1 MKIWKWIKKMNWFFE
16 KCRNDNIG
24 AYAAQSAF
32 FLILSLIPFLLL
44 FSALLQYTVVSEAML
59 LTFVND
65 LMPEYIA
72 PFVISI
78 INEVYHK
85 PVGIV
90 SVTAVTA
97 IWSSAKGVQ
106 HMAAGLNVIY
116 GIKET
121 RNWLVRRFW
130 AVVYMAVFLLA
141 VVAALV
147 LLVFGNR
154 IHGMLAGYV
163 PLLASATDL
172 LFRFRGIIVLGVMG
186 CVFTVLYRT
195 LPNNKEIEKGR
206 LTLQNQFPGA
216 LLCAV
221 AWNLFSVG
229 ISVYI
234 DYFNGFSM
242 YGSLTVIVLLM
253 LWLYFGMYIMMLC
266 AEVNVAVFG
275 KGAKGI
281 KKRLARIGRLK

>member
-1 MKIWKWIKKMNWFFE
+1 MKFWEWVRMIKRFAE
-16 KCRNDNIG
+16 KCRKDNIG
-24 AYAAQSAF
+24 ASAAQSAF
-32 FLILSLIPFLLL
+32 FLIISLIPFLLL
-44 FSALLQYTVVSEAML
+44 FSSLLQYTVVSEAML
-59 LTFVND
+59 LEFVND

-90 SVTAVTA
+90 SVTAITA

-116 GIKET
+116 GIRET

-130 AVVYMAVFLLA
+130 AVVYMAVFLAA

-147 LLVFGNR
+147 FLVFGNR
-154 IHGMLAGYV
+154 IHGMLIGYV
-163 PLLASATDL
+163 PLLASATDFI
-172 LFRFRGIIVLGVMG
+172 FRFRGLIVLGLMG

-195 LPNNKEIEKGR
+195 LPNGREMEKGR

-221 AWNLFSVG
+221 AWNLFSMG

-242 YGSLTVIVLLM
+242 YGSLTVVVLLM

-266 AEVNVAVFG
+266 AEVNMM
-275 KGAKGI
+275 
-281 KKRLARIGRLK
+281 IGGRE